1 MYCEQ
6 LRAQQARPA
15 FIWKRN
21 CIAMLHSITGI
32 NSHIPVTGGTGH
44 LDLLHRKNEFHTLR
58 GPMQQVLATRVED
71 IPTRKQCR
79 YMYAKGEINLVLG
92 RELSCIYMYEYEYV
106 RMTVD

>member
-1 MYCEQ
+1 
-6 LRAQQARPA
+6 
-15 FIWKRN
+15 
-21 CIAMLHSITGI
+21 
-32 NSHIPVTGGTGH
+32 
-44 LDLLHRKNEFHTLR
+44 
-58 GPMQQVLATRVED
+58 MQQVLATRVED